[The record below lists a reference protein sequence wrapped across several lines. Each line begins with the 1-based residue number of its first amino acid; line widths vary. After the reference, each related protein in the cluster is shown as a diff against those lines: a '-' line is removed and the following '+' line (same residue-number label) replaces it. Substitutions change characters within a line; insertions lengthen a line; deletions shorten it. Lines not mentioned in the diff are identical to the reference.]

1 MKVRKL
7 SLFLYYVAINNAKEL
22 AFVTFENIIIN
33 LCWNLFQKYL
43 KTIGNCITVILQF
56 QLFKTIIPYLNVVV
70 TAFN

>member
-7 SLFLYYVAINNAKEL
+7 SLFLYYVAVNNAKEL
-22 AFVTFENIIIN
+22 AFVSFENIIIN

>member
-7 SLFLYYVAINNAKEL
+7 SLFLYYVAVNNAKEL

>member
-7 SLFLYYVAINNAKEL
+7 SLFLYYVAVNNAKEL

-56 QLFKTIIPYLNVVV
+56 QLFKTIIHI
-70 TAFN
+70 